1 MFAFKTILCPT
12 DFSEGSLQ
20 ALSTASDLAITF
32 GGEVYLMHVLPGK
45 PSSVEADVEA
55 NLPNFERDVRA
66 FAEKRMREIA
76 EPLAAKGLRIR
87 FTITSGKAADEILHL
102 AREAAADLIVI
113 ATHGETGWRH
123 LAFGSVTEKVVRLA
137 ACPVLTIRMGAT
149 QRAAT
154 SAA

>member
-1 MFAFKTILCPT
+1 MFATNKILCPT

-20 ALSTASDLAITF
+20 AFAVATDLALTS
-32 GGEVYLMHVLPGK
+32 GGELYLVHVLSGRPAA
-45 PSSVEADVEA
+45 VEADIEV
-55 NLPNFERDVRA
+55 NLPDFERDLREA
-66 FAEKRMREIA
+66 AEEKMRELA
-76 EPLAAKGLRIR
+76 APLAARGLRAR
-87 FTITSGKAADEILHL
+87 FIVSSGDPADVIVRL
-102 AREAAADLIVI
+102 ARDAGADLIVI